1 MRASLEE
8 ILVLQR
14 EWSSKST
21 PAMERRSEL
30 VRQVAPAWLRSRLV
44 GRTGRALAANGS
56 DGSGSKSAVPWVRV
70 FEPALSPRATK
81 GWYVVYLFAA
91 EGGRVFLSL
100 NQGTRLPGALNP
112 RPEQEIKDRV
122 AWAHRTLS
130 QATTIDPSFRWHIDL
145 DSRGPDLGRSYELG
159 NVLAVEYSQGAV
171 PDEPTLA
178 RDLDLFLSLLNTWYD
193 AEDRQGAVE
202 YVEDPPELLDAA
214 HAVAIGTGS
223 LARRQRGQGFHQSA
237 ADRRAIEMRAM
248 EVAEELFKSRGWE
261 YHDVHSTASCDFI
274 CVGED
279 GKEISVEVK
288 GTTSHGEAILI
299 TRAELELHKRMH
311 PDNALVVVH
320 SIELDGTGSQPVATG
335 GQVRFAH
342 PWSIIDS
349 AVVPLAYKVD
359 LLQASEGV
367 LLDLDAFRHTHE

>member
-1 MRASLEE
+1 MRALLEE
-8 ILVLQR
+8 VLLLQR

-21 PAMERRSEL
+21 PAMERRGKL
-30 VRQVAPAWLRSRLV
+30 VRQAAPAWLRSRLV
-44 GRTGRALAANGS
+44 GRFGRALAANGS
-56 DGSGSKSAVPWVRV
+56 DGSGSKSAVPWFRV
-70 FEPALSPRATK
+70 FDPALAPRATK

-91 EGGRVFLSL
+91 GGGRVFLSL

-112 RPEQEIKDRV
+112 RPDEEIKERV
-122 AWAHRTLS
+122 AWAHRTIGH
-130 QATTIDPSFRWHIDL
+130 ATTIDRPFTWHINL
-145 DSRGPDLGRSYELG
+145 DSRGRDLGRSYELG

-171 PDEPTLA
+171 PDEPILA
-178 RDLDLFLSLLNTWYD
+178 RDLDIFLNLLNTLYE
-193 AEDRQGAVE
+193 AEDHQGAVE
-202 YVEDPPELLDAA
+202 RIEDPPELLDAA

-223 LARRQRGQGFHQSA
+223 LTQQQRGQGFHQSA

-248 EVAEELFKSRGWE
+248 AVAEELFRSRGWQ
-261 YHDVHSTASCDFI
+261 YHDVHSTESCDFI
-274 CVGED
+274 CIDEG

-299 TRAELELHKRMH
+299 TRAELELHQRMH

-320 SIELDGTGSQPVATG
+320 SIELDRTGNQPVATG
-335 GQVRFAH
+335 GRVRFAH

-359 LLQASEGV
+359 LIQTSEGM